1 MNVGATK
8 TASRKPVWKNTITL
22 PWAPTGQVFFSP
34 IIQIDG
40 EYIVYV
46 IDQAQVFYSYNIT
59 TATWAAL
66 TGPDYTSVATSR
78 AIVFNRTL
86 CISPDET
93 TIACISDGEYNAQ
106 GSQSDQRTGGG
117 RRIEFYDIATGAWTA
132 SSQTDFFVTGS
143 YTSYIRAIVW
153 ADNDTLW
160 CWCCSGYATM
170 YQTNMEEF
178 LGNCVKYTKSTD
190 VWLPGDATFWIFTRF
205 SGGVTYYGRAY
216 PASINSA
223 GTIVYLGSAQ
233 NDYTWKSYTIATDVY
248 SDAVTISPLYERFAY
263 AYHRELLLYWAK
275 GKSTPTDGTCQPGA
289 YDPDVPYYSDDLVAE
304 NADRDSGYGQYFGM
318 SKNVGLVVAL
328 VSASAP
334 EIGIFTE

>member
-1 MNVGATK
+1 MNVGAVRTG
-8 TASRKPVWKNTITL
+8 SRKPVWKNTITL

-78 AIVFNRTL
+78 AVHFNRTL
-86 CISPDET
+86 CISPDES

-106 GSQSDQRTGGG
+106 GSETDQRCGGG
-117 RRIEFYDIATGAWTA
+117 RRIEFYDIATDAWTA
-132 SSQTDFFVTGS
+132 SSQTDFFINDS

-153 ADNDTLW
+153 ADNDTMW
-160 CWCCSGYATM
+160 CWCAAGYATS
-170 YQTNMEEF
+170 YSGTHDF
-178 LGNCVKYTKSTD
+178 LGQCVLYTKSTD
-190 VWLPGDATFWIFTRF
+190 VWLPGTATFWIFSRLNSST
-205 SGGVTYYGRAY
+205 TYRGRAY

-233 NDYTWKSYTIATDVY
+233 NDNAWKSYTIETDVY
-248 SDAVTISPLYERFAY
+248 SSQTTLSPLTDFFAY
-263 AYHRELLLYWAK
+263 AYHQNLLLYWEK
-275 GKSTPTDGTCQPGA
+275 GSNCQPGA
-289 YDPDVPYYSDDLVAE
+289 YDTDAAYYADDLIAE

-318 SKNVGLVVAL
+318 SKNAGLVVAL
-328 VSASAP
+328 ISASAP